1 MFCWIEIYGKDL
13 AEEKHEIKKCKMSWG
28 LYSVIK
34 KKKKKIGGLQLSN
47 RIELIKIIYNVLID
61 FILVEQHYYIWL

>member
-13 AEEKHEIKKCKMSWG
+13 AEDKHEIKKCKMSWG
-28 LYSVIK
+28 LYSVI
-34 KKKKKIGGLQLSN
+34 KKKKIGGLQLSN
-47 RIELIKIIYNVLID
+47 RIELIKIIYNVIID